1 MILINF
7 LGGGIVEAVVDLFII
22 ALWLIPLFFTIKNL
36 VAYLTA
42 PTPKLRTE
50 ARAALIQSTVFTVV
64 FILLSIGFNLF
75 LRPLLF

>member
-42 PTPKLRTE
+42 PIPTFGAE
-50 ARAALIQSTVFTVV
+50 ARAALIKSTVFTVV